1 MATSGRAV
9 SDSSRQSLKST
20 SAQSTCFRIGLT
32 VIVTVLSLAGMT
44 TKMLALLCVFGLA
57 GVCVAQDQSAPSP
70 GASQEPTKHR
80 SHKKAESAASTAQ
93 TAESPS
99 AAASPAASPKAKRA
113 HKKPEATSAASPVES
128 PAASPKAKRA
138 AHAKP
143 GAAVAAA
150 SPSPSASPKFSL
162 GDLFKPKNST
172 TAASPAAPAP
182 ATAKTATSQTAAK
195 APAPG
200 GGHGLVW
207 VNSETHVYHKEGSR
221 FYGTTKKGKYMT
233 EAEAIKEGDKLGGE
247 RH

>member
-1 MATSGRAV
+1 
-9 SDSSRQSLKST
+9 
-20 SAQSTCFRIGLT
+20 
-32 VIVTVLSLAGMT
+32 MT
-44 TKMLALLCVFGLA
+44 TKILALLCVVGLA
-57 GVCVAQDQSAPSP
+57 GVSIAQDQSPSP
-70 GASQEPTKHR
+70 GASQKQEPIKR
-80 SHKKAESAASTAQ
+80 RAHKKGESTTSAAE

-99 AAASPAASPKAKRA
+99 AA
-113 HKKPEATSAASPVES
+113 ES

-138 AHAKP
+138 AHAKA
-143 GAAVAAA
+143 GAAAAAA
-150 SPSPSASPKFSL
+150 SPAASASPAKFSL

-172 TAASPAAPAP
+172 AAASPAAAAPAA
-182 ATAKTATSQTAAK
+182 ATAKGASAQTAAK